1 MPTAGFQPLIVPS
14 NVAKIKI
21 DRPDLPS
28 SVIIKSFALVLM
40 FPTIPVGVP
49 SVPAGLDGAGRDGHE
64 IRGPAG
70 GDNRLTHCIFQAGV
84 SGAVVADPPGAGG
97 ECNETPGVNKIWIS
111 NRRYSRLIRH
121 QIGACVLCRGGGD
134 C

>member
-28 SVIIKSFALVLM
+28 SVIVKSFALVLM

-49 SVPAGLDGAGRDGHE
+49 SVPAGLDGAGG
-64 IRGPAG
+64 
-70 GDNRLTHCIFQAGV
+70 TVTKFV
-84 SGAVVADPPGAGG
+84 DPPLAMTG
-97 ECNETPGVNKIWIS
+97 
-111 NRRYSRLIRH
+111 
-121 QIGACVLCRGGGD
+121 
-134 C
+134 